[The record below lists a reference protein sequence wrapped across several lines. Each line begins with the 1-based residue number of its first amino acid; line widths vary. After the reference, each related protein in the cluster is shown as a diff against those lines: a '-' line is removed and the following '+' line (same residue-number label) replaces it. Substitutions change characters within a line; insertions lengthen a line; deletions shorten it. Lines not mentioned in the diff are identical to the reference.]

1 MPSLLSPSD
10 VSAIAAI
17 RADGFATRKALAS
30 PPVNLVLERWNAT
43 TEAWDVLPAQLV
55 LVTPS
60 RNESSTVRDEGAS
73 GTYGEGILEKETPFD
88 VQVGDQFTLG
98 LMAARVTVVPF
109 VQYGIVRA
117 EYVMLTD
124 RGEA

>member
-1 MPSLLSPSD
+1 MPSFLSPSD
-10 VSAIAAI
+10 VTAIAAI

-30 PPVNLVLERWNAT
+30 PAVSLVLERWNAS
-43 TEAWDVLPAQLV
+43 TEVWGLLPAQSV

-60 RNESSTVRDEGAS
+60 RNESSTASDEGAA
-73 GTYGEGILEKETPFD
+73 GTYGEGILEKESPFD

-109 VQYGIVRA
+109 VQHGIVRA